1 MAAEL
6 RRATWALTLMWLLAA
21 GCSRGSHSVRPQAA
35 LPEHPTP
42 APPPVVSPAPPAPR
56 RFSQGEVLYIRYCAD
71 CHGWEGRGDG
81 PLTPIL
87 AGKPVNLR
95 QRAELFATH
104 SDAELINRLL
114 SGNVLRV
121 SVDPAALPYT
131 ETEVT
136 ALLTYLQQLPTF
148 SWTEVNRGREV
159 YDSLCSACH
168 GLYGR
173 GDSLGARALP
183 SPPRDLSASAYQEQV
198 SDEALFRIIADGK
211 GAMPGTADILTAHEV
226 RAVIAFVRVL
236 SPGYE
241 LYTRF
246 CAYCHGFTGQPPPSA
261 QESAGSPHVGKVIPT
276 FDETYFRTHTSE
288 EVRAGIQH
296 MRKQNRPVMPHFA
309 GQLTADE
316 IGDIVTYLRTLPPE
330 S

>member
-1 MAAEL
+1 MNGAPPTSHLGKLACMRKMAVEF

-21 GCSRGSHSVRPQAA
+21 GCSRGSRPVRPQAA

-95 QRAELFATH
+95 QHAELFASH
-104 SDAELINRLL
+104 SDAEFIARLL
-114 SGNVLRV
+114 SGNTLRV
-121 SVDPAALPYT
+121 SVDPAVLPYT

-136 ALLTYLQQLPTF
+136 ALLAYLQQLPTF

-159 YDSLCSACH
+159 YDSLCAACH

-173 GDSLGARALP
+173 GDGLGARTLASL
-183 SPPRDLSASAYQEQV
+183 PRDLS
-198 SDEALFRIIADGK
+198 
-211 GAMPGTADILTAHEV
+211 
-226 RAVIAFVRVL
+226 
-236 SPGYE
+236 
-241 LYTRF
+241 
-246 CAYCHGFTGQPPPSA
+246 
-261 QESAGSPHVGKVIPT
+261 
-276 FDETYFRTHTSE
+276 
-288 EVRAGIQH
+288 
-296 MRKQNRPVMPHFA
+296 
-309 GQLTADE
+309 
-316 IGDIVTYLRTLPPE
+316 
-330 S
+330 